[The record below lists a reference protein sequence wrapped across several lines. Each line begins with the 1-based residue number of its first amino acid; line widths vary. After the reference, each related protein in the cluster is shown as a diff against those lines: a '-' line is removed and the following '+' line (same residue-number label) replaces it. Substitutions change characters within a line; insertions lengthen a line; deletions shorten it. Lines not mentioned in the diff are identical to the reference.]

1 MKHCNFFNYPRF
13 YGTNLL
19 LLRWLKKS
27 GFQARGRTTHVKVT
41 GMLIV
46 SLRDVNCIFWSHIG
60 TESHYIFPFR
70 YRIGLC
76 MKKFTKNAVTEISF
90 GLRGHLSY
98 THTGLPYWFNFN
110 FPTSIPPT
118 CIWKSPRNSKIS
130 RKY

>member
-46 SLRDVNCIFWSHIG
+46 SLRDVNYIFWSHFG

-76 MKKFTKNAVTEISF
+76 MKTFTKNAVT
-90 GLRGHLSY
+90 L
-98 THTGLPYWFNFN
+98 TTQ
-110 FPTSIPPT
+110 
-118 CIWKSPRNSKIS
+118 
-130 RKY
+130 KYPLALGVT